1 MKAPVY
7 LDYNATTPIAKEV
20 VLEMLPYL
28 RTNFGNPSSD
38 YESGRQS
45 KDAIEKARMQV
56 ANLIG
61 ASPEEIIFT
70 SGGTESNNHAIR
82 GAAFA
87 NAHKGRH
94 IITSSV
100 EHPAV
105 AEVCKFLEKQD
116 YEITWLPVNSFGK
129 VNPAD
134 VEKAVRPDTVLITV
148 MHANNEV
155 GTIQPLNEI
164 AAISRA
170 NDILFH
176 TDAAQSVG
184 KIKTDVNALGVDLLS
199 IAGHKLCAPKGIG
212 VLYVRNGVQIQ
223 NLIYGAGQEKG
234 VRPGTENVPY
244 SVGLGK
250 ACELA
255 KDTFSNSSRH
265 MFRMRERLLTGLK
278 NKSVAPIKLNADL
291 DNCLPNT
298 LSISFQETE
307 AHLVASLVSNDVMV
321 STRSA
326 CHTNSDEISQVL
338 KAMNVE
344 PKRAAGTVRLSVGKY
359 TTEEEID
366 RSVEAISNAVN
377 KLYNS
382 KLTFNYT

>member
-1 MKAPVY
+1 M
-7 LDYNATTPIAKEV
+7 
-20 VLEMLPYL
+20 EMLPYL
-28 RTNFGNPSSD
+28 RTNFGNPSSG

-45 KDAIEKARMQV
+45 KEAIEKARMQV
-56 ANLIG
+56 ASLIG
-61 ASPEEIIFT
+61 ALPEEIIFT

-82 GAAFA
+82 GAALA
-87 NAHKGRH
+87 NAHKGKH

-105 AEVCKFLEKQD
+105 TEVCRFLERQD
-116 YEITWLPVNSFGK
+116 YEITWLPVDSFGK

-134 VEKAVRPDTVLITV
+134 VEKAVRPDTILITV

-164 AAISRA
+164 AAIARA
-170 NDILFH
+170 NNILLH

-184 KIKTDVNALGVDLLS
+184 KIDTDVNILGVDMLS
-199 IAGHKLCAPKGIG
+199 VAGHKLFAPKGIG
-212 VLYVRNGVQIQ
+212 VLYVRNGVHIE
-223 NLIYGAGQEKG
+223 NLMYGAGQEKG
-234 VRPGTENVPY
+234 IRPGTENVPY

-255 KDTFSNSSRH
+255 KSTFDNSSRH
-265 MFRMRERLLTGLK
+265 MFRMRERLLNGLK

-291 DNCLPNT
+291 ENCLPNT
-298 LSISFQETE
+298 LSISFQDTE
-307 AHLVASLVSNDVMV
+307 AHQVASLVINEVMV

-326 CHTNSDEISQVL
+326 CHTNSNEISQVL

-344 PKRAAGTVRLSVGKY
+344 PKVAAGTIRLSVGKY

-366 RSVEAISNAVN
+366 RSAEAISKAVN
-377 KLYNS
+377 KLYNP